1 MLYINFNIFFYIMTI
16 RIAIQ
21 NSKFYFNKLKR
32 IFMFFWR
39 IYKFLR
45 GQLSWTVLKKNIKYI
60 GIAP

>member
-1 MLYINFNIFFYIMTI
+1 MLYHKFFLNFFYIMTI

-21 NSKFYFNKLKR
+21 NKVKFYFNKLKR

-45 GQLSWTVLKKNIKYI
+45 GQLSWTVLKKT
-60 GIAP
+60 